1 MVAARLAPY
10 GRVDTHDVDEAAAQV
25 GRIFCAHRLSA
36 LSRGRRFHARHNS
49 ADVSIGGARAGSINY
64 VAYGGDVAIDP
75 GCLDRFF
82 LVQLPLAGGATILSG
97 RRETVTAPGRAAS
110 ILSPTEPVTM
120 RWSESCA
127 QLILMLDRRHIES
140 AAARLLDRDGAVVFE
155 PSLDVERGVGIAVAA
170 QMERMA
176 AIAEAAATSPR
187 LAPRLGEILDAAV
200 ATLVFGQP
208 VFGQP
213 SGAHLPARASADV
226 PPRSVARALAH
237 IDAHLGDAIVH
248 ADLCAAAGVGLRAL
262 QAAFRRTLGR
272 SIGEVVRDRRLDAL
286 HARLRDPGETRAVG
300 ELMLDVGLWHFG
312 RTAQAYRAR
321 FGETPR
327 ETRRHG

>member
-1 MVAARLAPY
+1 MAAARLAPY

-36 LSRGRRFHARHNS
+36 LTRGRRFHARHNS
-49 ADVSIGGARAGSINY
+49 ATVSIGGARAGSINY

-97 RRETVTAPGRAAS
+97 RRETATAPGRAAS

-120 RWSESCA
+120 RWSADCA
-127 QLILMLDRRHIES
+127 QLILMLDRQHVEA
-140 AAARLLDRDGAVVFE
+140 AAARFLDRDGAVVFE
-155 PSLDVERGVGIAVAA
+155 PSLDIERGVGIAVAA

-176 AIAEAAATSPR
+176 AIAEAAATQPR
-187 LAPRLGEILDAAV
+187 LAPRLGELLDAAV

-208 VFGQP
+208 
-213 SGAHLPARASADV
+213 SGICPAARPAADA
-226 PPRSVARALAH
+226 PPRSVARAIAH

-300 ELMLDVGLWHFG
+300 DLMLDVGLWHFG

-327 ETRRHG
+327 ETRRGG